1 MMQKRCIFII
11 ADYNQKGR
19 RIPVACVKILI
30 VEDEI
35 PISRLLETS
44 LQQAGYQCTC
54 VFNGAA
60 CGDILEK
67 QQFDLVLLD
76 VMLPEIDGF
85 ELLPYIQ
92 EYHTPVI
99 FITARSA
106 IEERVRGL
114 KMGAEDYISKP
125 FSIEE
130 LLARVEVVLRR
141 NHKLNSQWKV
151 GELVVDPEARMVWKK
166 GCLVELT
173 AKEFDLLVVFL
184 KNQGIALYRETL
196 YERVWHDPFNGDT
209 RTVDLHVQRLRRKLG
224 LDNMLTAVYKVGYRF
239 SPEEVE
245 P

>member
-1 MMQKRCIFII
+1 MRMSCIE
-11 ADYNQKGR
+11 
-19 RIPVACVKILI
+19 ILI

-35 PISRLLETS
+35 PISRLLEKS
-44 LQQAGYQCTC
+44 LRQAGYCCTC
-54 VFNGAA
+54 VFDGAA
-60 CGDILEK
+60 CADILEK

-76 VMLPEIDGF
+76 VMLPKLDGF

-106 IEERVRGL
+106 VAERVKGL

-141 NHKLNSQWKV
+141 NHKLNSQLRV
-151 GELVVDPEARMVWKK
+151 GDLMIDTDARMVWKK
-166 GCLVELT
+166 GCLIELT
-173 AKEFDLLVVFL
+173 AKEFDLLVVFV

-224 LDNMLTAVYKVGYRF
+224 LEGKLAAVYKVGYRF
-239 SPEEVE
+239 LSEESK